1 MKLLINVSSFRVYF
15 LQIFTNSLRDS
26 LFLYFPSKNNHSYS
40 KNDVIIPKIL
50 LILEDHELERY
61 TDM

>member
-15 LQIFTNSLRDS
+15 LQISLIHS
-26 LFLYFPSKNNHSYS
+26 ETVYFCIFQANNHSYS
-40 KNDVIIPKIL
+40 KNDVTIPKIL

>member
-1 MKLLINVSSFRVYF
+1 MFLHFVY
-15 LQIFTNSLRDS
+15 NSLRDS
-26 LFLYFPSKNNHSYS
+26 LYLYFPSNNDS
-40 KNDVIIPKIL
+40 KNDVTIPKIL